1 MYFTMVDHTENG
13 KTYSRR
19 VGVMTASFKAA
30 KEKAI
35 KKHGYVVD
43 ESNHVIAQA
52 MSPFLP
58 KYIGNE
64 QGSAQGRSINNRVI
78 DIGSGEDC
86 FA

>member
-19 VGVMTASFKAA
+19 VGVMTLSFKKA

-52 MSPFLP
+52 MSPHLP
-58 KYIGNE
+58 KYIGDN
-64 QGSAQGRSINNRVI
+64 GSMDERTINSLRN
-78 DIGSGEDC
+78 IGSGEDC
-86 FA
+86 YA

>member
-19 VGVMTASFKAA
+19 TGVMTSSFKKATDR
-30 KEKAI
+30 AI

-52 MSPFLP
+52 MSPNLP
-58 KYIGNE
+58 KYIGDN
-64 QGSAQGRSINNRVI
+64 GSSADRSINSLRN
-78 DIGSGEDC
+78 IGSGEDC
-86 FA
+86 YV